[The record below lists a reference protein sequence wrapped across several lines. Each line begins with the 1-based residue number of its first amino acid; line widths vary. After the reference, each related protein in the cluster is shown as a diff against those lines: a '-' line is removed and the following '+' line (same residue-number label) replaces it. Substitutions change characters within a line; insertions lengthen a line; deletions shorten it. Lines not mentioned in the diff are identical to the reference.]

1 MSVHLKKS
9 IPPMG
14 LERLL
19 CAFYARNL
27 PDFLRFALPNEW
39 GGVKRAILE
48 SGAWMTTRKVKWA
61 PRWSGIHMTLKTGD
75 SEDIVAVKSVL
86 YRAHDCLHQLW
97 GLPLPGQN
105 DDDFYEYKRSQMCG
119 EVAVL
124 YLVEF
129 VLAQYYWDHI
139 PEVRPYLEK
148 RCAMHMNRTVFKGK
162 RPEEIAARLDGIL
175 HRHHRPRWV
184 RNDPKC
190 SAFADYYVP
199 MFEEDR
205 GTCDHNWA
213 LLQEDVRACRSV
225 SLNAPITR
233 YDRKLDGLELTQ
245 WMVRDFHHLL
255 RSGSTVDTRVQEMNR
270 KRRSQIVLPE
280 DWR

>member
-124 YLVEF
+124 YCSR
-129 VLAQYYWDHI
+129 AS
-139 PEVRPYLEK
+139 
-148 RCAMHMNRTVFKGK
+148 A
-162 RPEEIAARLDGIL
+162 
-175 HRHHRPRWV
+175 PR
-184 RNDPKC
+184 
-190 SAFADYYVP
+190 
-199 MFEEDR
+199 
-205 GTCDHNWA
+205 
-213 LLQEDVRACRSV
+213 RS
-225 SLNAPITR
+225 PR
-233 YDRKLDGLELTQ
+233 
-245 WMVRDFHHLL
+245 
-255 RSGSTVDTRVQEMNR
+255 GSTVSSTVTTARDGSATTRSARPSPTTTCQCSKR
-270 KRRSQIVLPE
+270 TAAPATTTGRFSKRTSARAAAFHSTRRSPATTESLT
-280 DWR
+280 DLS